1 MEVVLVYC
9 NLDNNSYQHVSKV
22 SITFVPNKQLRQLI
36 QISPHSLTML
46 NTTNTDFSYIEVW
59 FTDQSSKPLEIED
72 NINMTLIIG
81 QMLKMRYSTEP
92 RYRKYIKS
100 YGFLLFVRKIGD
112 KYDKK
117 INRYYKQKQE

>member
-22 SITFVPNKQLRQLI
+22 SITFVLKKQLRQLI

-59 FTDQSSKPLEIED
+59 FTDQNSKPLEIED

-81 QMLKMRYSTEP
+81 
-92 RYRKYIKS
+92 
-100 YGFLLFVRKIGD
+100 
-112 KYDKK
+112 
-117 INRYYKQKQE
+117 